1 MLRKALL
8 LKLFNAATMLRWNDR
23 IRPLD
28 LTELDKQAHK
38 MILAWFIGKWE
49 EERRELNWIGLIEG
63 GLFELLQRVVLTD
76 LKPPLFYRIK
86 SDPDRYGRLNDWVS
100 DQLRPILAPLGA
112 SFQKRFRE
120 YFDEPEDALHR
131 RVLDAA
137 HISATRWEFD
147 ILYRMNPGGFEMDA
161 IRERLARTS
170 EGFGDLEGMAMIR
183 ENEHYRSFIDLCGQL
198 RFQIRW
204 ANIHRTPRTSVL
216 GHSLI
221 VAILAYLFSLQVGAC
236 RVRRINNFFTGLF
249 HDLPEVL
256 TRDVISPV
264 KRSIEGL
271 DALIKEY
278 EREMMEQDF
287 YSLLPEA
294 WRSEMKLF
302 AEDEF
307 DNVIRLD
314 GELRRVGSGEIGR
327 LYNEDRYVP
336 RDGELVKVSDRLA
349 AFLEAYLA
357 IRNGSGAP
365 ELHEALWA
373 IRSEEAQRSVS
384 GIDLGGIYADFD

>member
-8 LKLFNAATMLRWNDR
+8 LKLFSAATMSRWNDK
-23 IRPLD
+23 IRPVD

-38 MILAWFIGKWE
+38 MILAYFIGKWE
-49 EERRELNWIGLIEG
+49 EERCPVDWVRVIEG
-63 GLFELLQRVVLTD
+63 GLFEFLQRVVLTD
-76 LKPPLFYRIK
+76 LKPPLFYKIK
-86 SDPDRYGRLNDWVS
+86 SDRSRYGRLNDWVGE
-100 DQLRPILAPLGA
+100 QLRPILSPLGA
-112 SFQKRFRE
+112 GFLNRFRD
-120 YFDEPEDALHR
+120 YFDEREDWLHR

-147 ILYRMNPGGFEMDA
+147 ILFRMDPEGFEMEA
-161 IRERLARTS
+161 IHERLSNAQK
-170 EGFGDLEGMAMIR
+170 GFADLKGVALILGDDASR
-183 ENEHYRSFIDLCGQL
+183 RFVDLCGQL

-221 VAILAYLFSLQVGAC
+221 VAYIAYLFSIQVGAC
-236 RVRRINNFFTGLF
+236 KVRAVQNFFTGLF

-278 EREMMEQDF
+278 EKEMMEREF
-287 YSLLPEA
+287 YGLLPPG
-294 WRSEMKLF
+294 WRPEMRLF

-307 DNVIRLD
+307 ESIVMID
-314 GELRRVGSGEIGR
+314 GVRRQVPGNEIGR
-327 LYNEDRYVP
+327 LYNDDRYTP
-336 RDGELVKVSDRLA
+336 RDGEMVKASDRLA
-349 AFLEAYLA
+349 AFIEAYLA
-357 IRNGSGAP
+357 VRNGSAAP

-373 IRSEEAQRSVS
+373 IRSEQAHREVG